1 MTALV
6 EGEACYCRGSVDTS
20 HTEILLPALSEFVSW
35 FCVLFCLV
43 FWYYALLWLFSVSS
57 MSSPSFLFHVC
68 LPLSPR
74 LLCALPSL
82 SHLSS
87 SDPSHLTCSSSCH
100 QCVCVYSLCRPCIPC
115 QFVCVMSLMNFP
127 VFPLISPLV
136 YFGFLIFAFW
146 FEFCFWL
153 YFALAL
159 VATLFS
165 PLTILVFLFVVL
177 FFFCFFGCFFC
188 IFQLFGNKSLPFVS
202 PFPASCVW
210 SAFGS

>member
-115 QFVCVMSLMNFP
+115 QFVCVWCPSWTSLC
-127 VFPLISPLV
+127 
-136 YFGFLIFAFW
+136 FLSYLHWCILDFLFLHFDLNFAFG
-146 FEFCFWL
+146 C
-153 YFALAL
+153 
-159 VATLFS
+159 TL
-165 PLTILVFLFVVL
+165 L
-177 FFFCFFGCFFC
+177 
-188 IFQLFGNKSLPFVS
+188 
-202 PFPASCVW
+202 
-210 SAFGS
+210 